1 MFLEVAL
8 RNATSRN
15 LKELLGTSRNIT
27 KESVLICG
35 SASVLICRSA
45 SAIIGVKKMDIR
57 LIKTE
62 RVLARTQI
70 RIADYVINPYRG
82 CLFGC
87 AYCYS
92 SANKTAQHKEWGD
105 FLEVKINAPDV
116 LEEELQTITPGRV
129 LLGSTTECFQYPE
142 LKYKITG
149 TILEKLN
156 RKNIPYT
163 ILTRSDTIA
172 PYLSVIQQNPSSK
185 LYFTV
190 GSDEQLFKHAF
201 EPRSPS
207 FSRRLQVLK
216 EIAQRHIP
224 LRIHL
229 SPVLPF
235 LFDFPR
241 IFRLI
246 SGLTREVGIEFYN
259 AKMGPALF
267 AKALATLPDA
277 IQEKI
282 KGVYSDRESYTA
294 YFNDLKEEIRSI
306 NNDFN
311 YTLFFVMPEFDTYY
325 GPTIVYE

>member
-1 MFLEVAL
+1 MEI
-8 RNATSRN
+8 
-15 LKELLGTSRNIT
+15 K
-27 KESVLICG
+27 
-35 SASVLICRSA
+35 
-45 SAIIGVKKMDIR
+45 

-62 RVLARTQI
+62 RVLSKTQI

-92 SANKTAQHKEWGD
+92 SMNKTTRGKGWGN
-105 FLEVKINAPDV
+105 FLEVKINAPDI
-116 LEEELQTITPGRV
+116 LEEELRTVTPKRV

-142 LKYKITG
+142 LKYKLTG
-149 TILEKLN
+149 RIVEILNKKE
-156 RKNIPYT
+156 IPYT
-163 ILTRSDTIA
+163 ILTRSDAIV

-185 LYFTV
+185 IYFTV
-190 GSDEQLFKHAF
+190 GSDEQLFKHVF

-207 FSRRLQVLK
+207 FSRRLEVLR

-235 LFDFPR
+235 LFDFPG

-259 AKMGPALF
+259 AKMGPVMF
-267 AKALATLPDA
+267 AKALAALPDTMS
-277 IQEKI
+277 EKI
-282 KGVYSDRESYTA
+282 RGVYSDRERYTA
-294 YFNDLKEEIRSI
+294 YFNDLKEEILSM
-306 NNDFN
+306 NKDFN
-311 YTLFFVMPEFDTYY
+311 YTFFFVMPEFDTYY
-325 GPTIVYE
+325 GPTIMYEQ

>member
-1 MFLEVAL
+1 M
-8 RNATSRN
+8 
-15 LKELLGTSRNIT
+15 
-27 KESVLICG
+27 LICG
-35 SASVLICRSA
+35 FASLASGGAGVIIC
-45 SAIIGVKKMDIR
+45 VKKMDIR

-62 RVLARTQI
+62 RVLAKTQI
-70 RIADYVINPYRG
+70 QIADYVINPYRG

-92 SANKTAQHKEWGD
+92 SANKTTKNKEWGN
-105 FLEVKINAPDV
+105 FLDVKINAPDI
-116 LEEELQTITPGRV
+116 LERELETITPKRV

-142 LKYKITG
+142 LKYKITRM
-149 TILEKLN
+149 ILETLN

-163 ILTRSDTIA
+163 ILTRSDAIV

-185 LYFTV
+185 IYFTV
-190 GSDEQLFKHAF
+190 GSGEQLFKHAF

-216 EIAQRHIP
+216 EIAQKHIP

-235 LFDFPR
+235 LFDFPG

-259 AKMGPALF
+259 AKMGPVMF
-267 AKALATLPDA
+267 AKALAALPDD
-277 IQEKI
+277 ISEKI
-282 KGVYSDRESYTA
+282 RGVYSNRERYTA
-294 YFNDLKEEIRSI
+294 YFNDLKEEILSI

-325 GPTIVYE
+325 GPKIVYDE